1 MHYNWNMSATIHIML
16 HPPRARW
23 ALAALTLLAVLER
36 GAVTTAAADR
46 DDKGKEPSV
55 SLKVTP
61 GLASAPV
68 QVRASAE
75 IRGGPDDYE
84 EFYCPT
90 IEWDWGDDTK
100 SESAQDCEP
109 YEAGRST
116 IRRRFSIDHRYQV
129 SGSYKV
135 SFRMKRKG
143 KVVASAAVNV
153 QVQPGLSEH
162 N

>member
-1 MHYNWNMSATIHIML
+1 M
-16 HPPRARW
+16 
-23 ALAALTLLAVLER
+23 
-36 GAVTTAAADR
+36 TTAAADR
-46 DDKGKEPSV
+46 DDKGKKPSV

-68 QVRASAE
+68 LVHASAE

-90 IEWDWGDDTK
+90 IEWDWGDETK

-109 YEAGRST
+109 YEAGHST